1 MLDHLFKALTDSP
14 RFVAGDKTLL
24 REVLHP
30 KNEPGQQLPFSIAHA
45 TVLPGE
51 RSENHTLHQ
60 SLEIYYLLSGTG
72 TAHVDG
78 IAYPMQRD
86 DLLLIPAGAEQ
97 WIENTGATELQFL
110 CIVAPPWSADQE
122 EVEVAE

>member
-1 MLDHLFKALTDSP
+1 MLHHLFKTLADSP

-30 KNEPGQQLPFSIAHA
+30 KNEPGFGDLPFSLAHA

-51 RSENHTLHQ
+51 RSERHVLHQ
-60 SLEIYYLLSGTG
+60 SLEIYYLLQGTG
-72 TAHVDG
+72 TAYVDG
-78 IAYPMQRD
+78 TAYPMRAD

-97 WIENTGATELQFL
+97 WIENTGADELRFL
-110 CIVAPPWSADQE
+110 CLVAPPWSAAQE
-122 EVEVAE
+122 EV